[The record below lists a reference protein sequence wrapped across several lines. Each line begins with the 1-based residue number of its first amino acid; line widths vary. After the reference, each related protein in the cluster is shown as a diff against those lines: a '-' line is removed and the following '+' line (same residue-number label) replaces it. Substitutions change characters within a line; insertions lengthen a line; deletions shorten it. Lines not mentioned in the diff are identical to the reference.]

1 MECCGLREIVV
12 LGVFIPNMSAPNTH
26 SLRIV
31 VQHVRAHQRSVY
43 RLVAYGGEG
52 GSYTSGS
59 AEFESLD
66 RLLRAL
72 RSVAPNFD
80 EASLSLRED
89 GPESYIAFTGE
100 MELDDSQVS
109 VLGLKHGS
117 RS

>member
-1 MECCGLREIVV
+1 MASSKIVV
-12 LGVFIPNMSAPNTH
+12 LTAGVLIPKMSSPNTH

-31 VQHVRAHQRSVY
+31 VQYVRAHQRSVY

-59 AEFESLD
+59 IEFESLD
-66 RLLRAL
+66 RLLQAL

-80 EASLSLRED
+80 EACLSLQKD
-89 GPESYIAFTGE
+89 GPGSHIVFTGD
-100 MELDDSQVS
+100 MELDDSQLS
-109 VLGLKHGS
+109 LLGLKDGS

>member
-1 MECCGLREIVV
+1 
-12 LGVFIPNMSAPNTH
+12 MSSPNTH

-31 VQHVRAHQRSVY
+31 VQHIRARQRSVY

-59 AEFESLD
+59 AEFESRD
-66 RLLRAL
+66 HLLRAL

-80 EASLSLRED
+80 EASLSLQRD
-89 GPESYIAFTGE
+89 GQGSYIAFTGD
-100 MELDDSQVS
+100 MELDDSQLS
-109 VLGLKHGS
+109 LLGLKDGS

>member
-1 MECCGLREIVV
+1 
-12 LGVFIPNMSAPNTH
+12 MSSPNTH

-43 RLVAYGGEG
+43 RLVAYGGDG

-59 AEFESLD
+59 AEFESRD
-66 RLLRAL
+66 HLLRAL
-72 RSVAPNFD
+72 RSVAPSFD
-80 EASLSLRED
+80 EASLSLRK

-100 MELDDSQVS
+100 MELDDSQLS
-109 VLGLKHGS
+109 LLGLKDGT